1 MGFLKAY
8 REPLYKAIVELIDA
22 SFRLEYFP
30 KRFQR
35 ANVVVL
41 RKPGKTVEQQKSPK
55 AWRPISLL
63 STVGKVIEAVMSR
76 RITKAAETHGLL
88 LEGQMGNRRERSIE
102 LAVRLLIDNVRI
114 VWHYNTI
121 ASLL

>member
-22 SFRLEYFP
+22 SFRLEYFL

-41 RKPGKTVEQQKSPK
+41 RKLGKIVE
-55 AWRPISLL
+55 
-63 STVGKVIEAVMSR
+63 
-76 RITKAAETHGLL
+76 
-88 LEGQMGNRRERSIE
+88 
-102 LAVRLLIDNVRI
+102 
-114 VWHYNTI
+114 
-121 ASLL
+121 